1 MSVSEPSDRDAALVL
16 GLALVGSA
24 PTGEEAA
31 RFEDA
36 VRLKVPVLEVPR
48 DRALWRL
55 MTRGPGWVRLVD
67 AGLAFADPY
76 SPVRHRVCL
85 MLAILEASP
94 HHARCFLPSRWS
106 PLTALEIGAAAV
118 AGVLRVAAGVL
129 VVRSHGWVW
138 R

>member
-1 MSVSEPSDRDAALVL
+1 MREE
-16 GLALVGSA
+16 

-36 VRLKVPVLEVPR
+36 VRLRAPELTNER

-55 MTRGPGWVRLVD
+55 ATRSPGHVRLVD
-67 AGLAFADPY
+67 AGLAFTDPC
-76 SPVRHRVCL
+76 SEVRHRIGL

-94 HHARCFLPSRWS
+94 HHARRFLPARW
-106 PLTALEIGAAAV
+106 TALTPFEIAGAGF
-118 AGVLRVAAGVL
+118 AGVFRVLAGL
-129 VVRSHGWVW
+129 IVVRSHGALW

>member
-1 MSVSEPSDRDAALVL
+1 MVS
-16 GLALVGSA
+16 LALVGEE

-36 VRLKVPVLEVPR
+36 VRLRAPELPNER

-55 MTRGPGWVRLVD
+55 AMRGPGHVRLVD

-76 SPVRHRVCL
+76 SAVRHRIGL

-94 HHARCFLPSRWS
+94 HHVRHFLPSRWT
-106 PLTALEIGAAAV
+106 PLTPFAIAGAGF
-118 AGVLRVAAGVL
+118 AGVFRVLAGL
-129 VVRSHGWVW
+129 IVVRSHGAIW